1 MKKLLYTFVVALIL
15 SPLVAQA
22 EQITVTVKGLVCTFC
37 AQGIKKSFMR
47 EEQVKNIAVD
57 METKKVTIETKGS
70 STISDE
76 ALRSIIKDAGFEVT
90 EIKRGPGA

>member
-1 MKKLLYTFVVALIL
+1 MKKLMCIFVVALTL

-47 EEQVKNIAVD
+47 DDHVKNIAVD

-76 ALRSIIKDAGFEVT
+76 ALRSTIKDAGFEVI
-90 EIKRGPGA
+90 EIKREPDA

>member
-1 MKKLLYTFVVALIL
+1 MKKLLCTFVVALIL

>member
-76 ALRSIIKDAGFEVT
+76 ALRSIIKDAGFEVI
-90 EIKRGPGA
+90 EIERGPDA